1 LVVTAVL
8 LAALTATGCG
18 SSSSSR
24 TASSSATAT
33 ATASQTTTSATA
45 SQSTTAST
53 TDTAIESQLQQLPAA
68 PDARGTLPPPPTSR
82 TVDQA
87 YLRSVFNDAQHMWQQ
102 EFAQGGIHYSPA
114 QLTLFSNAVH
124 SGCGPQENVGPF
136 YCGASHGIYLDLA
149 FFDLLARHAGV
160 GRFAQAYITGHE
172 FGHHVQFLLGISR
185 QVAALNQ
192 SDPAGENARSVRV
205 ELQADCLAGVW
216 AHSSHT
222 RGELTTAD
230 LQDALR
236 TAALIGDDFQQ
247 RASGNIVDSGLW
259 THGSSEQR
267 QRWLITGFESGKPSA
282 CDTFSPSHV

>member
-1 LVVTAVL
+1 MSKLAAAVV
-8 LAALTATGCG
+8 LAALVATGCG
-18 SSSSSR
+18 SSSSSS
-24 TASSSATAT
+24 TAGTTAT
-33 ATASQTTTSATA
+33 TASQTTASATA

-53 TDTAIESQLQQLPAA
+53 TDTAIESQLHRLPEA
-68 PDARGTLPPPPTSR
+68 PDATGTLPAPPTSR

-87 YLRSVFNDAQHMWQQ
+87 YLRSVFNDAQRMWQQ

-114 QLTLFSNAVH
+114 RLTLFSNAVH
-124 SGCGPQENVGPF
+124 SGCGTQENVGPF
-136 YCGASHGIYLDLA
+136 YCGASHGIYLDLR

-160 GRFAQAYITGHE
+160 GRFAQAYIIGHE
-172 FGHHVQFLLGISR
+172 FGHHVQFLLGVSR

-230 LQDALR
+230 LHDALR

-247 RASGNIVDSGLW
+247 RSSGNIVDSGLW

-282 CDTFSPSHV
+282 CDTFSPTHV